1 MGEGEGS
8 GHAGRE
14 VGWSS
19 LRTKHLSKAFRGGE
33 RVSPYMI
40 RVSAAGRGN
49 I

>member
-1 MGEGEGS
+1 MGKGEGS
-8 GHAGRE
+8 GLTGRE

-19 LRTKHLSKAFRGGE
+19 LRAEHLSKDFRGAE
-33 RVSPYMI
+33 RVSPHMI